1 MFKTI
6 LISIFLFAA
15 VLTQAQNSFHVS
27 TTYATKQGRIDRE
40 VAPSVVLRNLTNKT
54 LELRWEVKKSNLS
67 EGWEVVVCDH
77 QCYTSLVSSKTFKL
91 QPNQVLHDFKA
102 SFRPNGKEGMG
113 NLEVLV
119 YDVNDSKNSET
130 LTFSGAA
137 QSTHSNT
144 SISSFPKETSSP
156 KVFPNPVVQYMHLKD
171 DYNTVQLIE
180 IYNVVG
186 RKMQKISVNHA
197 GEKYD
202 VSSLPR
208 GMYMVRMLDAN
219 GSIVRTQRI
228 SKYNP

>member
-6 LISIFLFAA
+6 LISIFLFVAI
-15 VLTQAQNSFHVS
+15 LTQAQSSFHVS

-67 EGWEVVVCDH
+67 QGWQVVVCDH

-91 QPNQVLHDFKA
+91 KPGEVLHDFKA

-119 YDVNDSKNSET
+119 YDVNNSKNSET

-137 QSTHSNT
+137 QSSNA
-144 SISSFPKETSSP
+144 SISSFPKETSVP
-156 KVFPNPVVQYMHLKD
+156 KVFPNPVIEYIHLKD
-171 DYNTVQLIE
+171 DYNRVKLME

-202 VSSLPR
+202 VSRLPR
-208 GMYMVRMLDAN
+208 GMYMVRMLDSKGN
-219 GSIVRTQRI
+219 IVRTQRI